1 MVENKKLEQYSD
13 ALEKINENTNSEKK
27 GSRSRSVELFF
38 SFDIVN
44 SSLYKDTNYLGWQSV
59 LTTLLTDIQ
68 KNVTKEIPTAQ
79 LWRVLGDEIIFFVTI
94 RNVEEIYSTVDAI
107 YSILVVTHV
116 KLKNE
121 KFFEN
126 IDEDF
131 SYKEIVWMKKS
142 NILAVQSAVWL
153 AIILNEDSSLFLPYD
168 NIFKKYRIS
177 DSQQINEFLGQDIDT
192 GFRIK
197 KETQDRRL
205 VVSVEVAK
213 ILSDKTEYL
222 SRLNIITYKSLKG
235 VWQNR
240 LYPIIWYHDPKVS
253 SVSFEDSFYY
263 DETTYSQLSKEYF
276 LNREKNEGDI
286 TSYMFLDVH
295 KALEKIIKDR
305 KLGDKLEQIH
315 RVINDTENDVIA
327 VENEFDNK
335 LLEFHCA
342 VVCCDVDNKRVLI
355 AKRKNRKFFTG
366 LWEFGCA
373 KASIDKNL
381 CDSIKEEYKNDFGI
395 EIDIICDNK
404 REDKEPKPIAL
415 YQVDKVDKLQKGVIV
430 VARITQNAEQIDEV
444 IKKRGKHE
452 NYEWITE
459 ENVETFDES
468 AINDFKDT
476 LKKVF
481 TMWDEMFKE
490 K

>member
-13 ALEKINENTNSEKK
+13 ALEKI
-27 GSRSRSVELFF
+27 
-38 SFDIVN
+38 
-44 SSLYKDTNYLGWQSV
+44 
-59 LTTLLTDIQ
+59 
-68 KNVTKEIPTAQ
+68 
-79 LWRVLGDEIIFFVTI
+79 
-94 RNVEEIYSTVDAI
+94 
-107 YSILVVTHV
+107 
-116 KLKNE
+116 
-121 KFFEN
+121 
-126 IDEDF
+126 
-131 SYKEIVWMKKS
+131 
-142 NILAVQSAVWL
+142 
-153 AIILNEDSSLFLPYD
+153 
-168 NIFKKYRIS
+168 
-177 DSQQINEFLGQDIDT
+177 
-192 GFRIK
+192 
-197 KETQDRRL
+197 
-205 VVSVEVAK
+205 
-213 ILSDKTEYL
+213 
-222 SRLNIITYKSLKG
+222 
-235 VWQNR
+235 
-240 LYPIIWYHDPKVS
+240 
-253 SVSFEDSFYY
+253 
-263 DETTYSQLSKEYF
+263 
-276 LNREKNEGDI
+276 
-286 TSYMFLDVH
+286 
-295 KALEKIIKDR
+295 IKDR
-305 KLGDKLEQIH
+305 KLGGKLEQIH

-342 VVCCDVDNKRVLI
+342 AVCCDVDKKRVLI
-355 AKRKNRKFFTG
+355 AKRENRKFFTG

-452 NYEWITE
+452 KYKWIKE